1 MFIDFEM
8 ILRLKR
14 SFWYVDIDM
23 VKAFDVYE
31 NHTSLREIWFFF
43 RGKGGNVGI
52 EIELFL
58 FHIKTVEILFFR
70 FANDKCWSMIRNIL

>member
-43 RGKGGNVGI
+43 GER
-52 EIELFL
+52 EEMS
-58 FHIKTVEILFFR
+58 E
-70 FANDKCWSMIRNIL
+70 